1 MDSGRDKEVHSET
14 DSARAGSTP
23 HIVRW
28 ILLISLVAVIVLL
41 SIIWMTGAATQ
52 SDVEQNV
59 EVSSEIQE
67 LEEDAAS
74 DDTDSIVGEEADEFE
89 TAEPGSGEAPGVPTV
104 AN

>member
-1 MDSGRDKEVHSET
+1 MESNRPNEVHSET
-14 DSARAGSTP
+14 DAARAGSTP

-52 SDVEQNV
+52 TDAEQNV

-67 LEEDAAS
+67 VQEDATS
-74 DDTDSIVGEEADEFE
+74 DDTDSIVGENADEFE
-89 TAEPGSGEAPGVPTV
+89 TAEPGAEEGPGVPTV

>member
-1 MDSGRDKEVHSET
+1 MDSDGRNEVHSET
-14 DSARAGSTP
+14 DAARAGSTP

-52 SDVEQNV
+52 GDAEQNV
-59 EVSSEIQE
+59 EVSSRIQE
-67 LEEDAAS
+67 IEEDASS
-74 DDTDSIVGEEADEFE
+74 DDTDSIVGENADEFE
-89 TAEPGSGEAPGVPTV
+89 TAEPGANEAPGVPAI